1 MHACRTAARPGQRR
15 PAPLQ
20 LRFATAGIALAALL
34 AACSSPA
41 ASGDGVVSLA
51 SSAPGSSA
59 APSASAQ
66 TPEEAML
73 SYSQCMRDHGIDMP
87 DPVFNS
93 NGDGGGTVTQQ
104 GSNLD
109 PKSQPGF
116 QAAEDACK
124 HFMEDVKRSAGGK
137 PMTAAEQ
144 QAFLD
149 FAACMR
155 EHGVDMADPTF
166 EGGGVSIQI
175 GGPGPKDGAAGGG
188 GGVKIDPQSPA
199 FAAAQTACQHV
210 LQDAGLGKFG
220 AGPATGP
227 AATPENAAAS
237 AAPSQP
243 AN

>member
-1 MHACRTAARPGQRR
+1 MQSRRSTARVGTRR

-20 LRFATAGIALAALL
+20 VMFGIAGVALAAVL
-34 AACSSPA
+34 AACSSPG
-41 ASGDGVVSLA
+41 ASANGVVTLA
-51 SSAPGSSA
+51 SNAPGASA
-59 APSASAQ
+59 APSASDQ
-66 TPEEAML
+66 TPEQAAL
-73 SYSQCMRDHGIDMP
+73 SYAQCMRDHGVDMP
-87 DPVFNS
+87 DPVFNTT
-93 NGDGGGTVTQQ
+93 GDGGGTVAQQ
-104 GSNLD
+104 GVEVN
-109 PKSQPGF
+109 PQTEPAF
-116 QAAEDACK
+116 NAANEACK
-124 HFMEDVKRSAGGK
+124 HFLADVKRNAGGK

-175 GGPGPKDGAAGGG
+175 GGPGPKDGAADGG

-199 FAAAQTACQHV
+199 FAAAQTACQHF

-220 AGPATGP
+220 AGPGP
-227 AATPENAAAS
+227 AAPPENTAAS

>member
-1 MHACRTAARPGQRR
+1 MQSRRTAARAGTRR

-20 LRFATAGIALAALL
+20 LILAVASVALAAVL

-41 ASGDGVVSLA
+41 ASADGVVSLA
-51 SSAPGSSA
+51 TSAPGGSA
-59 APSASAQ
+59 APSASAES
-66 TPEEAML
+66 PEQAML
-73 SYSQCMRDHGIDMP
+73 DYAQCMRDHGIDMP

-104 GSNLD
+104 GPNLD

-137 PMTAAEQ
+137 PMTAEEQ

-175 GGPGPKDGAAGGG
+175 GGPGPKDGGI
-188 GGVKIDPQSPA
+188 KIDPQSPA
-199 FAAAQTACQHV
+199 FAAAQTACQHF
-210 LQDAGLGKFG
+210 LQDAGVGKFG

-227 AATPENAAAS
+227 AATPEDSTAS